1 MKVTNAHLSL
11 VSYHIQEKEKVIPD
25 VYRPKTEKELL
36 DILRLGTPYE
46 PVFSLIEYKSKPPA
60 NLQVSYY
67 NTVYLCTTEIDSWR
81 ELGKEWLEVL
91 ELYPELYKYRL
102 DQFKNLFDFEA
113 YDYLWETYKNYP
125 KKLLSEIIKI
135 NLSNPSRKQTIEDLG
150 IKNQKEVNVFLDICI
165 NLGNLNYSKILFELP
180 ESSLRTLLIGSDKKP
195 SYIYYFLVGNKRK
208 VGSNPEL
215 WQAVEILK
223 EAVDSKLIPINIG
236 AVLFNQWVSQLTKV
250 KLNYKK
256 YEYQFNYKQLN
267 QLESL
272 LKGN

>member
-1 MKVTNAHLSL
+1 MKVTDAHLSL

-25 VYRPKTEKELL
+25 VYRPETEKELL

-46 PVFSLIEYKSKPPA
+46 PVFSLINYKGKQPA

-67 NTVYLCTTEIDSWR
+67 NTVYLCTNEIDSWK
-81 ELGKEWLEVL
+81 ELNKEWLEVL
-91 ELYPELYKYRL
+91 ELHPELYKYRL

-113 YDYLWETYKNYP
+113 YDYLWDTYKNYP

-150 IKNQKEVNVFLDICI
+150 VKNQKEVNIFLDICI
-165 NLGNLNYSKILFELP
+165 NLGNLDYSKTLFELP
-180 ESSLRTLLIGSDKKP
+180 ESSLRTLFIGSDKKP
-195 SYIYYFLVGNKRK
+195 PYIYYFLVGNKRR

-215 WQAVEILK
+215 WQAVEILR
-223 EAVDSKLIPINIG
+223 EAVDSKLIPLNIG
-236 AVLFNQWVSQLTKV
+236 AVLFNQLVSQLTKV

>member
-1 MKVTNAHLSL
+1 MKVTDAHLSL

-25 VYRPKTEKELL
+25 VYRPETEKELL
-36 DILRLGTPYE
+36 DILRLGTPYK
-46 PVFSLIEYKSKPPA
+46 PVFSLINYKGKPPA

-67 NTVYLCTTEIDSWR
+67 NTVYLCTNEIDSWK
-81 ELGKEWLEVL
+81 ELNKEWLEVL
-91 ELYPELYKYRL
+91 ELHPELYKYRL

-113 YDYLWETYKNYP
+113 YDYLWDTYKNYP

-150 IKNQKEVNVFLDICI
+150 VKNQKEVNVFLDICI
-165 NLGNLNYSKILFELP
+165 NLGNLDYFKTLFELP
-180 ESSLRTLLIGSDKKP
+180 ESSLRTLFIGSDKKP
-195 SYIYYFLVGNKRK
+195 PYIYYFLVGNKRR

-223 EAVDSKLIPINIG
+223 EAVDSKLIPLNIG

-267 QLESL
+267 QLNSL